1 MNTVIKTLATLAL
14 LGAAAGGS
22 VVFLGL
28 YNTSARDGHW
38 PGVGWVLHT
47 TFRNGVELRAPAPEE
62 VPELTDAMAALG
74 ARHYESA
81 CRVCHAAPGEETTAT
96 MRAMTPRPPPIAEA
110 VGDWQPNELGYI
122 VREGVKMSGM
132 PGWPSARDDEV
143 WPVVAFLTRVQQMGA
158 SDYEALVENAP
169 ADGPEGLAF
178 CAGCHGIE
186 GRSGNPHI
194 PRLDIQTEAYLA
206 MSLQAYRE
214 GRRQSGIMAQAASAV
229 PETALA
235 ELARHFASAE
245 VEGEAQPSPQ
255 AEAGRALAF
264 AETGNRDVPACH
276 SCHGPE
282 AERENAE
289 YPSLSG
295 QFEPY
300 LIQQLKLWRDGPRGG
315 GPRAQLMRKAAEAL
329 DDDEIAALAAYY
341 ASLPPAKPG
350 G

>member
-132 PGWPSARDDEV
+132 PGWPSARDDEI
-143 WPVVAFLTRVQQMGA
+143 WPVVAFLTRVQGMSA
-158 SDYEALVENAP
+158 ADYTPLVSVAP
-169 ADGPEGLAF
+169 AEGPVGLAY
-178 CAGCHGIE
+178 CAGCHGE
-186 GRSGNPHI
+186 DGRSGNPHI
-194 PRLDIQTEAYLA
+194 PRLDIQSEAYLA
-206 MSLQAYRE
+206 MSLKAYRE
-214 GRRQSGIMAQAASAV
+214 GDRESGIMAQAASVVSEQALVDLAQYFAAV
-229 PETALA
+229 EPD
-235 ELARHFASAE
+235 
-245 VEGEAQPSPQ
+245 GGPSPQ
-255 AEAGRALAF
+255 PRAEEGRALAF
-264 AETGNRDVPACH
+264 ATTGNRDVPACQ
-276 SCHGPE
+276 SCHGPQ
-282 AERENAE
+282 AEQVRPE

-295 QFEPY
+295 QYPDY

-315 GPRAQLMRKAAEAL
+315 GPRAEMMAKAAAAL
-329 DDDEIAALAAYY
+329 DDGEIAALAAYY
-341 ASLPPAKPG
+341 ASLPPVKPG